1 MSSDERQLLS
11 VSPRGISGFLVE
23 IQATDGKLFD
33 ISGTIVELSL
43 YESIYFPYI
52 HGELSVV
59 DNSRMI
65 SEFPFIGQEKIRV
78 QWERDKEVTVREFFI
93 TKISN
98 ISRNLDGYGVYELT
112 ITSRVQ
118 MQNATSLFSKS
129 YRGRGDQIIEDI
141 YADQLDTEINNN
153 IINAKTSHSVVFPF
167 LKPLQAADMIR
178 KNVLAEDDTPMFVY
192 DSLYQDE
199 IRLESLGTMF
209 DKDPII
215 QVKPTKPTNK
225 SPDGFATD
233 DSLNERATVYDTSI
247 SRAYNTYDQLNK
259 GAYGSTVT
267 IVDPSNR
274 EYQKARFDFKQS
286 APTIA
291 GEWITDK
298 FTVGGINV
306 NEITD
311 TKNYYLLRN
320 EYAFNFESPNLSTIE
335 DLDLSILNSYLY
347 RHANSVVKVYMDSI
361 AYTLD
366 EGEPFG
372 VGKTVDYVLP
382 HFSPTLTSDDRQ
394 IDEVNSGKYIIAS
407 LRHYIKDGEYTMSVE
422 LIRDG
427 VGEDANLDL
436 QFNNTSRS
444 IAYNPSPMIPEL

>member
-23 IQATDGKLFD
+23 IQTTDGKLFD

-78 QWERDKEVTVREFFI
+78 QWERDKETTVREFFI
-93 TKISN
+93 TKVSN
-98 ISRNLDGYGVYELT
+98 ASRTLDGYGVYDLT

-129 YRGRGDQIIEDI
+129 YSGRGDEIISDVYSEH
-141 YADQLDTEINNN
+141 LDTEINSVVR
-153 IINAKTSHSVVFPF
+153 AKTSHSVVFPF
-167 LKPLQAADMIR
+167 MKPLQAADMIR

-192 DSLYQDE
+192 DSLYQNE
-199 IRLESLGTMF
+199 VRLESLGSMYA
-209 DKDPII
+209 KDPII

-225 SPDGFATD
+225 SQDGVATD
-233 DSLNERATVYDTSI
+233 ASLDERATVYDTSI

-274 EYQKARFDFKQS
+274 EYQKARFDFKTS

-291 GEWITDK
+291 GEWITDE
-298 FTVGGINV
+298 FTVGGVNV

-320 EYAFNFESPNLSTIE
+320 EYAFNFELPNLSTIE

-366 EGEPFG
+366 DGEPFG
-372 VGKTVDYVLP
+372 VGKTVDYVVP
-382 HFSPTLTSDDRQ
+382 HFSPTLSSDDRQ

-407 LRHYIKDGEYTMSVE
+407 LRHYIKDSEYTMSVE

-436 QFNNTSRS
+436 VFDNTSRS
-444 IAYNPSPMIPEL
+444 SESNQSPMIPEL

>member
-23 IQATDGKLFD
+23 IQTTDGKLFD

-78 QWERDKEVTVREFFI
+78 QWERDKETTVREFFI
-93 TKISN
+93 TKVSN
-98 ISRNLDGYGVYELT
+98 ASRTLDGYGVYDLT

-129 YRGRGDQIIEDI
+129 YSGRGDEIISDVYSEH
-141 YADQLDTEINNN
+141 LDTEINSVVR
-153 IINAKTSHSVVFPF
+153 AKTSHSVVFPF
-167 LKPLQAADMIR
+167 MKPLQAADMIR
-178 KNVLAEDDTPMFVY
+178 KNVLAEDNTPMFVY
-192 DSLYQDE
+192 DSLYQNE
-199 IRLESLGTMF
+199 VRLESLGSMF
-209 DKDPII
+209 AKDPII

-225 SPDGFATD
+225 SQDGVATD
-233 DSLNERATVYDTSI
+233 GSLEERATVYDTSI

-274 EYQKARFDFKQS
+274 EYQKARFDFKTS

-291 GEWITDK
+291 GEWITDQ

-306 NEITD
+306 NEIAD

-320 EYAFNFESPNLSTIE
+320 EYAFNFELPNLSTIE

-372 VGKTVDYVLP
+372 VGKTVDYVVP
-382 HFSPTLTSDDRQ
+382 HFSPTLSSDDRQ

-407 LRHYIKDGEYTMSVE
+407 LRHYIKDSEYTMSVE

-436 QFNNTSRS
+436 QFSNTSRS
-444 IAYNPSPMIPEL
+444 IERNNSPIIPEL

>member
-23 IQATDGKLFD
+23 IQTTDGKLFD

-78 QWERDKEVTVREFFI
+78 QWERDKETTVREFFI
-93 TKISN
+93 TKVSN
-98 ISRNLDGYGVYELT
+98 ASRTLDGYGVYDLT

-118 MQNATSLFSKS
+118 MQNSTSLFSKS
-129 YRGRGDQIIEDI
+129 YSGRGDEIISDVYSEH
-141 YADQLDTEINNN
+141 LDTEINSVVR
-153 IINAKTSHSVVFPF
+153 AKTSHSVVFPF
-167 LKPLQAADMIR
+167 MKPLQAADMIR

-192 DSLYQDE
+192 DSLYQNE
-199 IRLESLGTMF
+199 VRLESLGSMYA
-209 DKDPII
+209 KDPII

-225 SPDGFATD
+225 SQDGVATD
-233 DSLNERATVYDTSI
+233 ASLDERATVYDTSI

-274 EYQKARFDFKQS
+274 EYQKARFDFKTS

-291 GEWITDK
+291 GEWITDQ

-306 NEITD
+306 NEIAD

-320 EYAFNFESPNLSTIE
+320 EYAFNFELPNLSTIE

-372 VGKTVDYVLP
+372 VGKTVDYVVP
-382 HFSPTLTSDDRQ
+382 HFSPTLSSDDRQ

-407 LRHYIKDGEYTMSVE
+407 LRHYIKDSEYTMSVE

-436 QFNNTSRS
+436 QFSNTSRS
-444 IAYNPSPMIPEL
+444 IERNNSPIIPEL

>member
-1 MSSDERQLLS
+1 
-11 VSPRGISGFLVE
+11 
-23 IQATDGKLFD
+23 
-33 ISGTIVELSL
+33 
-43 YESIYFPYI
+43 
-52 HGELSVV
+52 
-59 DNSRMI
+59 MI
-65 SEFPFIGQEKIRV
+65 SEFPFVGQEKIRV
-78 QWERDKEVTVREFFI
+78 QWERDDENTVREFFV
-93 TKISN
+93 TKVSN

-129 YRGRGDQIIEDI
+129 YSGRGDEIISDVFSEH
-141 YADQLDTEINNN
+141 LDTEINSVVR
-153 IINAKTSHSVVFPF
+153 AKTSHSVVFPF
-167 LKPLQAADMIR
+167 MKPLQATDMIR

-192 DSLYQDE
+192 DSLYQNE
-199 IRLESLGTMF
+199 VRLESLGSMF
-209 DKDPII
+209 AKDPVI
-215 QVKPTKPTNK
+215 QVKPTKPANK
-225 SPDGFATD
+225 SQDGVATD
-233 DSLNERATVYDTSI
+233 SSLDERATVYDTSI

-274 EYQKARFDFKQS
+274 EYQKARFDFKTS

-291 GEWITDK
+291 GEWITDQ
-298 FTVGGINV
+298 FTVGGVNV
-306 NEITD
+306 NDITD

-320 EYAFNFESPNLSTIE
+320 EYAFNFELPNLSTIE

-366 EGEPFG
+366 TGEPFG

-394 IDEVNSGKYIIAS
+394 IDEVNSGKYIVAS

-436 QFNNTSRS
+436 QFENTSRS
-444 IAYNPSPMIPEL
+444 EESNPSPMIPEL

>member
-1 MSSDERQLLS
+1 M
-11 VSPRGISGFLVE
+11 
-23 IQATDGKLFD
+23 
-33 ISGTIVELSL
+33 
-43 YESIYFPYI
+43 
-52 HGELSVV
+52 
-59 DNSRMI
+59 
-65 SEFPFIGQEKIRV
+65 
-78 QWERDKEVTVREFFI
+78 
-93 TKISN
+93 
-98 ISRNLDGYGVYELT
+98 
-112 ITSRVQ
+112 
-118 MQNATSLFSKS
+118 
-129 YRGRGDQIIEDI
+129 
-141 YADQLDTEINNN
+141 
-153 IINAKTSHSVVFPF
+153 
-167 LKPLQAADMIR
+167 KPLQAADMIR

-192 DSLYQDE
+192 DSLYQNE
-199 IRLESLGTMF
+199 VRLESLGSMF
-209 DKDPII
+209 AKDPII

-225 SPDGFATD
+225 SAEGFATD
-233 DSLNERATVYDTSI
+233 DSLDERATVYDTSI

-274 EYQKARFDFKQS
+274 EYQKARFDFKQN

-291 GEWITDK
+291 GEWVTDQ
-298 FTVGGINV
+298 FTVGGVNV

-320 EYAFNFESPNLSTIE
+320 EYAFNFDLPNLSTID
-335 DLDLSILNSYLY
+335 DLDLSILNSYLH

-366 EGEPFG
+366 TGEPFG

-394 IDEVNSGKYIIAS
+394 IDEINSGKYIVAS

-436 QFNNTSRS
+436 QFENTSRS
-444 IAYNPSPMIPEL
+444 EESNPSPIIPGL

>member
-11 VSPRGISGFLVE
+11 VSPRGVSGFLVE
-23 IQATDGKLFD
+23 IQTTDGKLFD
-33 ISGTIVELSL
+33 ISGTIVEFSL

-78 QWERDKEVTVREFFI
+78 QWERDKETTVREFFI

-98 ISRNLDGYGVYELT
+98 ASRTLDGYGVYDLT

-129 YRGRGDQIIEDI
+129 YSGRGDEIISDVYSEH
-141 YADQLDTEINNN
+141 LDTEINS
-153 IINAKTSHSVVFPF
+153 IVRAKTSHSVVFPF
-167 LKPLQAADMIR
+167 MKPLQAADMIR

-192 DSLYQDE
+192 DSLYQNE
-199 IRLESLGTMF
+199 VRLESLGSMYA
-209 DKDPII
+209 KDPII
-215 QVKPTKPTNK
+215 QLKPTKPTNK
-225 SPDGFATD
+225 SQDGVATD
-233 DSLNERATVYDTSI
+233 GSLEERGTVYDTSI

-274 EYQKARFDFKQS
+274 EYQKARFDFKTS

-291 GEWITDK
+291 GEWITDA
-298 FTVGGINV
+298 FTVGGVNV

-320 EYAFNFESPNLSTIE
+320 EYAFNFELPNLSTIE

-366 EGEPFG
+366 DGEPFG
-372 VGKTVDYVLP
+372 VGKTVDYVVP
-382 HFSPTLTSDDRQ
+382 HFSPTLSSDDRQ

-407 LRHYIKDGEYTMSVE
+407 LRHYIKDSEYTMSVE

-436 QFNNTSRS
+436 VFDNTSRS
-444 IAYNPSPMIPEL
+444 SESNQSPMIPEL